1 MIRVGD
7 KYGMLTV
14 TGRAP
19 MHTTSGGRRVTM
31 YACKCDCGNS
41 CIVASGKLKH
51 RESCGC
57 VAAKRKQ
64 ETIKKALQEKN
75 RQLSKKREAL
85 AGENFGNWI
94 VIGEAPKSESGLTM
108 MLCKC
113 RKCGA
118 EKTVTLSSLRSG
130 KSTQCKSC
138 GQKEINEKFIAS
150 ECKDGT
156 RLCGLTQKTRIDS
169 STGVKG
175 VYVNHRNGKYV
186 AQIKLAGKKYWL
198 GEFSTLEEASKRR
211 KAAESILFD
220 PILEKYGREKTD
232 EIRREHEQV

>member
-1 MIRVGD
+1 MVP
-7 KYGMLTV
+7 
-14 TGRAP
+14 A
-19 MHTTSGGRRVTM
+19 GGET
-31 YACKCDCGNS
+31 K
-41 CIVASGKLKH
+41 IVS
-51 RESCGC
+51 R
-57 VAAKRKQ
+57 Q

-75 RQLSKKREAL
+75 RQLSEARKAL

-94 VIGEAPKSESGLTM
+94 VIGEAPKSESRPTR

-118 EKTVTLSSLRSG
+118 EKTVTLNNLRRG

-138 GQKEINEKFIAS
+138 GQKEIHEKFIAA

-156 RLCGLTQKTRIDS
+156 RLCGLTQKTRNDS

-186 AQIKLAGKKYWL
+186 AEIKLAGEKYWL

-220 PILEKYGREKTD
+220 PILEKNGRKTTEEMRQQHEKMP
-232 EIRREHEQV
+232 EV